1 MSKRV
6 TVKDEKGRK
15 IFEKVIEFEGEE
27 RLIRDIFEKL
37 SQKLRKRFTVEVQ

>member
-1 MSKRV
+1 MSKKV
-6 TVKDEKGRK
+6 SVKDEKGRK